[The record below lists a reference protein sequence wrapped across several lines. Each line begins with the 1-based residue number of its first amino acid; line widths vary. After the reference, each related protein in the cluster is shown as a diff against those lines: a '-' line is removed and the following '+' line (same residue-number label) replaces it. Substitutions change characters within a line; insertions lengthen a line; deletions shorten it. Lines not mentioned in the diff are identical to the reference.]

1 MYAIA
6 NQKKT
11 LGRLL
16 SSAHLQAVQKV
27 SARLKKTFL
36 SAGSAIPP
44 AQLFREFRGS
54 IFFLIK
60 IDGLNIPH
68 SGRDPTPE
76 ALLISLGL
84 KDSLKPRSR
93 AATN

>member
-1 MYAIA
+1 ME
-6 NQKKT
+6 
-11 LGRLL
+11 
-16 SSAHLQAVQKV
+16 KV

-44 AQLFREFRGS
+44 AQLFREFRGELVLVERPLDYLD
-54 IFFLIK
+54 FL
-60 IDGLNIPH
+60 LT
-68 SGRDPTPE
+68 GRDPTPE